1 MIKWNQKMVKKQ
13 DLGIWIC
20 MDVHVQRKTDDI
32 YKNIAEDVET
42 RSGTSSYK
50 QNKLLPR
57 GMTK

>member
-1 MIKWNQKMVKKQ
+1 MVKKQ

-50 QNKLLPR
+50 QNKLLPK

>member
-1 MIKWNQKMVKKQ
+1 MRFVMIKWNQKMVKKQ

-32 YKNIAEDVET
+32 YKSIAEDVET

-50 QNKLLPR
+50 
-57 GMTK
+57 